1 MKIIITVD
9 FSNSK
14 FNSDFALSNALL
26 TEHTVLLVT
35 SEEQLMS
42 SVPAYDIVVVG
53 LSSFLFDKDILG
65 DKQVLQADQD
75 TDKTIADIQ
84 NYRM

>member
-9 FSNSK
+9 FSNNK

-26 TEHTVLLVT
+26 GEHTVLLVT
-35 SEEQLMS
+35 SEEQLKS
-42 SVPAYDIVVVG
+42 SLPAYDMVIIG
-53 LSSFLFDKDILG
+53 LSSFILG
-65 DKQVLQADQD
+65 EGILENIKVLKADQD
-75 TDKTIADIQ
+75 TNKTMAKIQ